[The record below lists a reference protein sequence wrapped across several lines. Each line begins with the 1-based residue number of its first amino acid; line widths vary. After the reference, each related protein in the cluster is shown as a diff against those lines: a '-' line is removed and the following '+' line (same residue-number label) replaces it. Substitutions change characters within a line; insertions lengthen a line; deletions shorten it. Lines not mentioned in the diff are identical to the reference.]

1 MMSNFCKYIRMTLAL
16 VTLAGELLRVEGT
29 LVVALAV
36 PVNLTPPVLSVEQG
50 HQVTQA
56 MAAHSFNRGPQF
68 RY

>member
-1 MMSNFCKYIRMTLAL
+1 MMSNFRKYIRMTLAL
-16 VTLAGELLRVEGT
+16 VALAGELLRVEGA

-36 PVNLTPPVLSVEQG
+36 PVIITPPVLSVEQG
-50 HQVTQA
+50 HEVTQA